1 MIIRPHLHWF
11 RMLLAWRGSVLPQLL
26 PRLFLIF
33 CISIVAVAAHDH
45 LLPISL
51 NLNTT
56 APFSLV
62 GIALAVFLGFR
73 NNASYDRWWEARK
86 LWGQLLNESRSLTR
100 QAFTLPTRPLPKED
114 IAEFLAALGAL
125 AHALRHQLRKSDPR
139 EDLAARLPA
148 ALFERVIAS
157 RYKPATLMLYL
168 GEWVQRHAQAGSI
181 DPMAVLAF
189 DRNLNGLSDVIGGC
203 ERIVST
209 PLPFAYSVMIHRTVY
224 FFCASLPFG
233 LVDSIGIF
241 TPVFAVFVAYTF
253 MAHEA
258 IASQIEEPFGTDDN
272 DLAAQHDVG
281 DDRGRACAICAANRR
296 SCRTQPA
303 AGRLSI
309 RLSAP
314 LIGPDARSTCAQS
327 LPAVSDKRLSVATR
341 APMMSMRPRSSI
353 TGVAAARYAFHAR
366 CARISVGRVCAGIFV
381 CRRW

>member
-11 RMLLAWRGSVLPQLL
+11 RMLLAWRGSVLPRLL

-33 CISIVAVAAHDH
+33 CISIIAVAAHDH
-45 LLPISL
+45 LLPVSL

-56 APFSLV
+56 APFSLI

-100 QAFTLPTRPLPKED
+100 EVLTLPSRPLPKEETQ
-114 IAEFLAALGAL
+114 EFFAALGAL
-125 AHALRHQLRKSDPR
+125 PHALRHQLRKSDPT
-139 EDLAARLPA
+139 EDLATRLPQ
-148 ALFERVIAS
+148 ALFNRVIVS
-157 RYKPATLMLYL
+157 RYKPATLMLHL
-168 GEWVQRHAQAGSI
+168 GEWVQRQARAGAI
-181 DPMAVLAF
+181 DPMAVIAF

-203 ERIVST
+203 ERIAST

-272 DLAAQHDVG
+272 DLAL
-281 DDRGRACAICAANRR
+281 NMM
-296 SCRTQPA
+296 
-303 AGRLSI
+303 
-309 RLSAP
+309 SAT
-314 LIGPDARSTCAQS
+314 IED
-327 LPAVSDKRLSVATR
+327 ATR
-341 APMMSMRPRSSI
+341 DLLGEPALTLPKPQ
-353 TGVAAARYAFHAR
+353 AEDYALD
-366 CARISVGRVCAGIFV
+366 
-381 CRRW
+381 

>member
-33 CISIVAVAAHDH
+33 CIAIVAVAAHDH
-45 LLPISL
+45 LLPVSL
-51 NLNTT
+51 NINTT

-86 LWGQLLNESRSLTR
+86 LWGQLLNDARSLTR
-100 QAFTLPTRPLPKED
+100 QAVTLPNKPLPRTE
-114 IAEFLAALGAL
+114 IEAFTAVLCALP
-125 AHALRHQLRKSDPR
+125 HALRHQLRKSDPSQ
-139 EDLAARLPA
+139 DLAARLPKP
-148 ALFERVIAS
+148 LFDRVMAS
-157 RYKPATLMLYL
+157 RYKPATLVLWL
-168 GEWVQRHAQAGSI
+168 GEWVQRHAQAGAI

-189 DRNLNGLSDVIGGC
+189 DRNLNGLSDIIGGC
-203 ERIVST
+203 ERIAST

-272 DLAAQHDVG
+272 DLAL
-281 DDRGRACAICAANRR
+281 NMM
-296 SCRTQPA
+296 
-303 AGRLSI
+303 
-309 RLSAP
+309 
-314 LIGPDARSTCAQS
+314 
-327 LPAVSDKRLSVATR
+327 SVYIEDATR
-341 APMMSMRPRSSI
+341 DLLGEPALEMPKPEAEGYMLN
-353 TGVAAARYAFHAR
+353 
-366 CARISVGRVCAGIFV
+366 
-381 CRRW
+381 

>member
-26 PRLFLIF
+26 PRLSLIF
-33 CISIVAVAAHDH
+33 CISIVALAAHDH

-56 APFSLV
+56 APFSLI

-100 QAFTLPTRPLPKED
+100 QALTLPARPLPKEEVE
-114 IAEFLAALGAL
+114 AFLAALGAL
-125 AHALRHQLRKSDPR
+125 PHALRHQLRRSDPR
-139 EDLAARLPA
+139 DDLEARLPT
-148 ALFERVIAS
+148 ALFERVMAS
-157 RYKPATLMLYL
+157 RYRSATLLLFL
-168 GEWVQRHAQAGSI
+168 GEWVRRHTQTGAF

-241 TPVFAVFVAYTF
+241 TPVFSVFVAYTF

-258 IASQIEEPFGTDDN
+258 IASQLEEPFGTDDN
-272 DLAAQHDVG
+272 DLALNTMSAMIEDALR
-281 DDRGRACAICAANRR
+281 DLRGE
-296 SCRTQPA
+296 
-303 AGRLSI
+303 
-309 RLSAP
+309 
-314 LIGPDARSTCAQS
+314 
-327 LPAVSDKRLSVATR
+327 PAVTLPSQQAENYLFD
-341 APMMSMRPRSSI
+341 
-353 TGVAAARYAFHAR
+353 
-366 CARISVGRVCAGIFV
+366 
-381 CRRW
+381 

>member
-26 PRLFLIF
+26 PRLALILA
-33 CISIVAVAAHDH
+33 IAVIAVAAHDH

-86 LWGQLLNESRSLTR
+86 LWGQLLNDSRSLTR
-100 QAFTLPTRPLPKED
+100 QALTLRTRPLPKEEL
-114 IAEFLAALGAL
+114 IEFCTALGAL
-125 AHALRHQLRKSDPR
+125 AHALRHQLRKTDPR
-139 EDLAARLPA
+139 EDLAARLPP
-148 ALFERVIAS
+148 ALFERVMAS
-157 RYKPATLMLYL
+157 RYKPATLLLFL
-168 GEWVQRHAQAGSI
+168 GEWAQRQAQSGAI

-203 ERIVST
+203 ERIAST

-241 TPVFAVFVAYTF
+241 TPVFSVFVAYTF

-272 DLAAQHDVG
+272 DLALNTMSVMIEDAMRDL
-281 DDRGRACAICAANRR
+281 RGEPALELPGP
-296 SCRTQPA
+296 QPE
-303 AGRLSI
+303 S
-309 RLSAP
+309 
-314 LIGPDARSTCAQS
+314 
-327 LPAVSDKRLSVATR
+327 
-341 APMMSMRPRSSI
+341 
-353 TGVAAARYAFHAR
+353 YALT
-366 CARISVGRVCAGIFV
+366 
-381 CRRW
+381 